1 MLALRLPPEIEM
13 RLDALA
19 KRTGRT
25 KSFYAREAILQ
36 HLGELEAR
44 AEMERQAL
52 QSDRVALAEECQRQ
66 SRLLHDDP
74 LERETL
80 DWLQG
85 AADKDGWA

>member
-1 MLALRLPPEIEM
+1 MLALRLPPEIET

-36 HLGELEAR
+36 HLAGFEAQ
-44 AEMERQAL
+44 ADIERQAL
-52 QSDRVALAEECQRQ
+52 QADRDAFAEECRRQ
-66 SRLLHDDP
+66 SRLLSSDP

-80 DWLQG
+80 DWLQ
-85 AADKDGWA
+85 AASDTDGWA

>member
-1 MLALRLPPEIEM
+1 MLAVWLPPEIET

-36 HLGELEAR
+36 HLTELEAR
-44 AEMERQAL
+44 ADAERQAL
-52 QSDRVALAEECQRQ
+52 QPNHRALAEECRRQ
-66 SRLLHDDP
+66 SRLLADDP

-85 AADKDGWA
+85 ASDKDGWA

>member
-36 HLGELEAR
+36 HLAGLEAR
-44 AEMERQAL
+44 ADAERQAL
-52 QSDRVALAEECQRQ
+52 QPDQRALAEECRRQ
-66 SRLLHDDP
+66 SRLLTDDP